1 MPTGFR
7 LLSVFC
13 TFAGRAARHFSDIH
27 SDKLRPALS
36 AAVWNAAQWSLGW
49 LMFFRSVV
57 MACLLK
63 EASLNARPGCV
74 LNYDCFASA
83 TTVRH
88 SPILRPTA
96 RNIRLSI
103 FASFSSFPV
112 SQGLIMLIVAGVLII
127 VICLC
132 GWCFVRLSELYT
144 LSTSN
149 RRVLHTI

>member
-1 MPTGFR
+1 M
-7 LLSVFC
+7 
-13 TFAGRAARHFSDIH
+13 
-27 SDKLRPALS
+27 S

-57 MACLLK
+57 MACLSK

-74 LNYDCFASA
+74 STYDCFASA

-132 GWCFVRLSELYT
+132 VCVGVSFD
-144 LSTSN
+144 
-149 RRVLHTI
+149 